1 MLELESFVRSTRLG
15 DAGREGHVHAVDGER
30 ITVRFGDG
38 FDVYTEDELEL
49 LQPPGT
55 DFGGAPP
62 VPAEEFQAPG
72 DAGGGPGGE
81 GGSAGGEGS
90 GGAAGG
96 EGGET
101 GTPA

>member
-15 DAGREGHVHAVDGER
+15 DAGREGHVHAVDGDR

-55 DFGGAPP
+55 DFGGAP

-72 DAGGGPGGE
+72 DASGGPGGE